1 MKFSKSKS
9 DEPYD
14 EFYASLKLVSGEEI
28 LALVVVDNTGRPE
41 NVVISNPVVCKEIRS
56 PGTNIPMGYK
66 FEPWMKMTDEDVFVL
81 NMNNIVTISEVK
93 EIGVLETYNSVVA
106 NGFKRTHPELNRDMG
121 WINSVERSRS
131 IIEKLFKGE
140 DASKEPKKE

>member
-28 LALVVVDNTGRPE
+28 LALVVVDNTGKPE

-56 PGTNIPMGYK
+56 SGTNIPMGYK
-66 FEPWMKMTDEDVFVL
+66 FEPWMKLTDDDTYVLPLEKVITLSQITSNEIVDTYKDVV
-81 NMNNIVTISEVK
+81 E
-93 EIGVLETYNSVVA
+93 Y
-106 NGFKRTHPELNRDMG
+106 GFKPTNPDLTKDMG
-121 WINSVERSRS
+121 YINSCLLYTSPSPRDP
-131 IIEKLFKGE
+131 L
-140 DASKEPKKE
+140 

>member
-1 MKFSKSKS
+1 MKFSKSRS

-41 NVVISNPVVCKEIRS
+41 NVVVYNPVVCKEIRS

-66 FEPWMKMTDEDVFVL
+66 FEPWMKLTDDDTYVLPLEKVITLSQITSNEIVDTYKDV
-81 NMNNIVTISEVK
+81 IEH
-93 EIGVLETYNSVVA
+93 
-106 NGFKRTHPELNRDMG
+106 GFAPTNPDLTKDMG
-121 WINSVERSRS
+121 YITSVSKARD
-131 IIEKLFKGE
+131 ILEKLYK
-140 DASKEPKKE
+140 SKN

>member
-28 LALVVVDNTGRPE
+28 LALVVVDNTGKPE

-56 PGTNIPMGYK
+56 SGTNIPMGYK
-66 FEPWMKMTDEDVFVL
+66 FEPWMKLTDDDTYVLPLEKVITLSQITSNEIVDTYKDVV
-81 NMNNIVTISEVK
+81 E
-93 EIGVLETYNSVVA
+93 Y
-106 NGFKRTHPELNRDMG
+106 GFKPTNPDLTKDMG
-121 WINSVERSRS
+121 YINSVSKARDLL
-131 IIEKLFKGE
+131 EKLYR
-140 DASKEPKKE
+140 SKS